1 MLSPESPDG
10 PVVLIVPGSGHTD
23 RDGNSPQGLKASTYR
38 LLAEGLAARG
48 IASVRIDKRGMFG
61 SRAAVADANAV
72 TIGAYAED
80 VGAWIAAIRRW
91 TGVGCVWLLG
101 HSEGGLVAMV
111 AAAKP
116 ADTCGLLLA
125 AAPGRPLGD
134 ILRAQFRSNP
144 ANAPLL
150 DQAWRAIAALEAG
163 ERVPTGDMHPA
174 LLPLFR
180 PEVQDFM
187 IDLLKWDP
195 AALLAEAS
203 VPVLVLQ
210 GARDLQID
218 VQDARRLKAANPAAE
233 LVLIP
238 DANHVLKTVPPDDRA
253 ANLATYANPNLP
265 LAEGVTEALAQFIR
279 SGTGR
284 GR

>member
-1 MLSPESPDG
+1 MLSPGSPDG
-10 PVVLIVPGSGHTD
+10 PVVLIVPGSGPTD
-23 RDGNSPQGLKASTYR
+23 RDGNSPHGLKASTYR

-80 VGAWIAAIRRW
+80 VGAWIAAIRRR

-101 HSEGGLVAMV
+101 HSEGGLVVMA
-111 AAAKP
+111 AAAKS
-116 ADTCGLLLA
+116 ADICGLLLA

-134 ILRAQFRSNP
+134 ILRAQLRSNP

-150 DQAWRAIAALEAG
+150 DQALRAIAALEAG

-187 IDLLKWDP
+187 IDLFKWDP
-195 AALLAEAS
+195 AELLAEAS
-203 VPVLVLQ
+203 VPALVLQ

-218 VQDARRLKAANPAAE
+218 VRDARRLKAANPAAE
-233 LVLIP
+233 LILVA
-238 DANHVLKTVPPDDRA
+238 DANHVLKSVPQDDRA
-253 ANLATYANPNLP
+253 ANLATYADPTLP

-279 SGTGR
+279 SRTGR